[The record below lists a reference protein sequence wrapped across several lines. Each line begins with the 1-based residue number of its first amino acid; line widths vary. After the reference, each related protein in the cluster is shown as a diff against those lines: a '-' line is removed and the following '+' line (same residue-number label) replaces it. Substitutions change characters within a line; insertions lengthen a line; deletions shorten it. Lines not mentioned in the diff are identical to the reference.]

1 MANDR
6 DKPAY
11 ILAALGLL
19 FWAVFIFFLVTGTA
33 AAGRRSTIV
42 VSLDDDP
49 VGFIIAAAFPFALGC
64 WLIYLG
70 LKSPKR

>member
-1 MANDR
+1 MADDR
-6 DKPAY
+6 EKPAY

-19 FWAVFIFFLVTGTA
+19 SWAVFIFFLVTGTA

-42 VSLDDDP
+42 VHLDDEP
-49 VGFIIAAAFPFALGC
+49 FGFIIAAAFPLVLGC

-70 LKSPKR
+70 LKPPKR